1 MPAGRQWQL
10 PLLLLFWWQLWT
22 ARAAS
27 NGFCLA
33 PAYPFIPLSLSHSLS
48 VSLSLVSFLFTWR
61 DFYLLFTRNFV
72 TAMTPAL
79 IGHALHTHTGTNTH
93 RDKHTHTHFGTATNC
108 ETRALYAIWV
118 KVLTKQQ
125 CSSTLALPL
134 QLQLPLVRCATCPVP
149 RAPCLA
155 AVSRL
160 AAAFRFRRALSLF
173 FLAMLLRL
181 QLCLHSGTGTERT
194 STRWR
199 IFRLVA
205 ALHVFKY
212 KQGRSVCTHT
222 HTPYTLTHTQRGA
235 HALF

>member
-10 PLLLLFWWQLWT
+10 PLLLLLILLLLFWWQLWT

-149 RAPCLA
+149 RASLLCPVWLLPS
-155 AVSRL
+155 VSGVRFHFFCYV
-160 AAAFRFRRALSLF
+160 AAFTVVPAQWNRHRANLDA
-173 FLAMLLRL
+173 LANFPP
-181 QLCLHSGTGTERT
+181 CCC
-194 STRWR
+194 STR
-199 IFRLVA
+199 FQV
-205 ALHVFKY
+205 
-212 KQGRSVCTHT
+212 
-222 HTPYTLTHTQRGA
+222 
-235 HALF
+235 